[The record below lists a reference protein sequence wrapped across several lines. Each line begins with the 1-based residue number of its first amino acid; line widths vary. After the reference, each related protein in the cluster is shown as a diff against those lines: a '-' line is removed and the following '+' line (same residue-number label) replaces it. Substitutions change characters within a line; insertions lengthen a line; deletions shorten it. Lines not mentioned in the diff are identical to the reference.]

1 VLTGIAGAASRAA
14 GCAAAPRVAKIT
26 GVSFMRIG
34 LLVFCVAA
42 LGPAIAS
49 AQDAAELVALIN
61 TYRSA
66 PQDCAGKRTVA
77 VNPLAPDAH
86 LDNVPTQSG
95 RPLQD
100 ALKAR
105 GYPAARAFSITVSGP
120 RDAGAVMNLI
130 KRSHCGPL
138 LDAQYSSIGVSR
150 EGRTWRIAL
159 ARPVLSAN
167 LGEWRAA
174 GEEVLRLTNSAR
186 AQPRTCGR
194 RRFAA
199 APPLRWAGELGLAAF
214 IHSRDMAT
222 RNYFDHRAPD
232 GSRADARARR
242 EGYIWRRIGEN
253 IAAGQGSPQQA
264 MAAWLA
270 SPGHCENIM
279 AREFVEMGA
288 AYAINEHSEHTIYW
302 TQVFGTRR

>member
-1 VLTGIAGAASRAA
+1 
-14 GCAAAPRVAKIT
+14 
-26 GVSFMRIG
+26 VSFMRVG
-34 LLVFCVAA
+34 LIVFCVAA
-42 LGPAIAS
+42 LNPAIAL
-49 AQDAAELVALIN
+49 AQDADELVGLIN
-61 TYRSA
+61 AYRGA
-66 PQDCAGKRTVA
+66 PQECEGKRTVPA
-77 VNPLAPDAH
+77 PALAPDAQ
-86 LDNVPTQSG
+86 LKNVQAQSG
-95 RPLQD
+95 RRLQD
-100 ALKAR
+100 TLKAR
-105 GYPAARAFSITVSGP
+105 GYPAARAFSMTVSGP
-120 RDAGAVMNLI
+120 RDASEAMNLM
-130 KRSHCGPL
+130 KQHRCGPL
-138 LDAQYSSIGVSR
+138 LDAQYSNIGVSR

-167 LGEWRAA
+167 LGQWRQA

-214 IHSRDMAT
+214 VHSRDMAT

-242 EGYIWRRIGEN
+242 EGYNWRRIGEN
-253 IAAGQGSPQQA
+253 IAAGQGSPQEA

-279 AREFVEMGA
+279 TREFAEMGA

>member
-1 VLTGIAGAASRAA
+1 M
-14 GCAAAPRVAKIT
+14 
-26 GVSFMRIG
+26 SFMRPG
-34 LLVFCVAA
+34 LIAFCAAA
-42 LGPAIAS
+42 LGPAMAL
-49 AQDAAELVALIN
+49 AQDADELVGLIN
-61 TYRSA
+61 AYRSA
-66 PQDCAGKRTVA
+66 PQVCEGKRTTPA
-77 VNPLAPDAH
+77 PALAPDAH
-86 LDNVPTQSG
+86 LKNVQTQSG
-95 RPLQD
+95 RRLQD

-120 RDAGAVMNLI
+120 RDAGAVMDLI

-138 LDAQYSSIGVSR
+138 LDAQFSNIGVSR
-150 EGRTWRIAL
+150 EGRTWRVAL
-159 ARPVLSAN
+159 ARPVLSTH
-167 LGEWRAA
+167 LGEWRQA
-174 GEEVLRLTNSAR
+174 GEEVLRLTNNAR
-186 AQPRTCGR
+186 AQPRTCGS

-214 IHSRDMAT
+214 SHSRDMAT

-242 EGYIWRRIGEN
+242 EGYNWRRIGEN
-253 IAAGQGSPQQA
+253 IAAGQGSPQEV

-279 AREFVEMGA
+279 TREFVDMGA

>member
-1 VLTGIAGAASRAA
+1 
-14 GCAAAPRVAKIT
+14 
-26 GVSFMRIG
+26 MRIG
-34 LLVFCVAA
+34 LIVFCAAA
-42 LGPAIAS
+42 LGPAMAL
-49 AQDAAELVALIN
+49 AQDADELAGLIN
-61 TYRSA
+61 AYRSA
-66 PQDCAGKRTVA
+66 PQVCEGKRTTFA
-77 VNPLAPDAH
+77 PALAPDAH
-86 LDNVPTQSG
+86 LKNVQAQSG
-95 RPLQD
+95 RRLQD

-120 RDAGAVMNLI
+120 RDAGAVMDLI
-130 KRSHCGPL
+130 KRTHCGPL
-138 LDAQYSSIGVSR
+138 LDPQFSNIGVSH
-150 EGRTWRIAL
+150 EGRTWRVAL
-159 ARPVLSAN
+159 ARPVLSTH
-167 LGEWRAA
+167 LGEWRQA
-174 GEEVLRLTNSAR
+174 GEEVLRLTNNAR
-186 AQPRTCGR
+186 AQPRTCGS

-199 APPLRWAGELGLAAF
+199 APPLRWAGELGLASF

-242 EGYIWRRIGEN
+242 EGYNWRRIGEN
-253 IAAGQGSPQQA
+253 IAAGQGSPQEV

-279 AREFVEMGA
+279 TREFVDMGA